1 MLGAAP
7 HPQWR
12 RDLEVDT
19 PGSRQSR
26 TRALCNRGRRTHLR
40 VAALP
45 AALRASI
52 CSFASCP
59 LARGLVRRSRFCS
72 LLIQLEAASFCRRSA
87 SPSPL
92 RGHAC
97 SLNASAQRTRVRL
110 VPGLMP
116 AHADPCGDNV
126 NFTGREEL
134 ILRCATSAAL
144 PLKAH
149 SAACTSLTASHVS
162 SAIRRPDVCCRV
174 VL

>member
-1 MLGAAP
+1 MVP
-7 HPQWR
+7 S
-12 RDLEVDT
+12 
-19 PGSRQSR
+19 GSRQSR
-26 TRALCNRGRRTHLR
+26 TRPLCNRGRRTHLR

-59 LARGLVRRSRFCS
+59 LARGLVRPSHCCS

-144 PLKAH
+144 PLTAY
-149 SAACTSLTASHVS
+149 SAYSEHITDLVVS
-162 SAIRRPDVCCRV
+162 FHTHM
-174 VL
+174 VLNVRC

>member
-1 MLGAAP
+1 MAP
-7 HPQWR
+7 R
-12 RDLEVDT
+12 
-19 PGSRQSR
+19 SRGLP
-26 TRALCNRGRRTHLR
+26 TRKQAKSHSGPLQPRGRRTHLR

-59 LARGLVRRSRFCS
+59 LARGLVRRSRCYS
-72 LLIQLEAASFCRRSA
+72 LLIQLQTASICRRSA

-110 VPGLMP
+110 VPGSMP

-126 NFTGREEL
+126 SFTGREEL

-144 PLKAH
+144 PLTAY
-149 SAACTSLTASHVS
+149 SAYSEHITDRDLVVS
-162 SAIRRPDVCCRV
+162 FHTL
-174 VL
+174 VLNVRC